1 MTFFKNTGKA
11 LGLLLAFSIS
21 LSMNIPAQGQSV
33 LNQIGKRAKNS
44 VKNKTVMGADRA
56 VKKTLDKAE
65 DAIEKGVNDAVR
77 GRSGKGNAPSVS
89 NGMVSGKSGATYYVC
104 ETTGNNKN
112 DGLSPSSPV
121 KNIQK
126 ALDIAPAGATVYVAE
141 GNYYGLLRCGNIFV
155 RKPVY
160 IYGGFNKDFSQRN
173 ILTYRTL
180 VQPTPESNGTAKAPT
195 VQLEV
200 NVGKYD
206 NNLEYS
212 RPDVLFDGIIF
223 DRGNSISYYSG
234 NDEDQKGRPEGVE
247 TTKMNPIGTKGMGGA
262 DLSNRETFTKGSAI
276 LYLNNSNVNLM
287 VHNCAFINAPNH
299 VILGIFRGQMEIDN
313 NIFVNCRMEAM
324 DVRGSD
330 PKNNSKVNF
339 TNNTLLFMWSF
350 KQNLETMGYDF
361 RFQPGTDC
369 YLANNIFG
377 CSMFT
382 ALDYTHIDSDKNREA
397 TRKTVVEN
405 NVFFLNRMGDLSISG
420 GGNFINISSADFS
433 DVEYFD
439 SEGGNTTVQDA
450 NIFKG
455 KIDEAYLKGFLNA
468 SYTAEMQSNP
478 NSAVNTFR
486 SALGM
491 NQIGTMTSK
500 VSMYANRYNW
510 EKALLIFGAMPG
522 YGAQLP
528 R

>member
-1 MTFFKNTGKA
+1 MEIFRNIKIA
-11 LGLLLAFSIS
+11 LGAVLALTLS
-21 LSMNIPAQGQSV
+21 LSVNTTAEGQNL
-33 LNQIGKRAKNS
+33 LNQLGKRAKNAA
-44 VKNKTVMGADRA
+44 TTRTTMGVDRA
-56 VKKTLDKAE
+56 IQKGLDKVE
-65 DAIEKGVNDAVR
+65 GAIEKGANDAINGR
-77 GRSGKGNAPSVS
+77 GGKAPAVS
-89 NGMVSGKSGATYYVC
+89 NGRVSANANGTIYYVS
-104 ETTGNNKN
+104 ESGNNKN
-112 DGLSPSSPV
+112 DGLSPSTPL

-126 ALDIAPAGATVYVAE
+126 ALDIAPAGSTIYVAA

-155 RKPVY
+155 RKPAY
-160 IYGGFNKDFSQRN
+160 IYGGFNGDFSQRD
-173 ILTYRTL
+173 ILNYRTM

-195 VQLEV
+195 VQLEI

-206 NNLEYS
+206 SNVEY
-212 RPDVLFDGIIF
+212 RNAEVLFDGIIF

-234 NDEDQKGRPEGVE
+234 NDDNQKGQPEGVE

-262 DLSNRETFTKGSAI
+262 DLSNLETFTKESCI
-276 LYLNNSNVNLM
+276 LYMNNSNVNLT
-287 VHNCAFINAPNH
+287 VRNCAFINAPNH
-299 VILGIFRGQMEIDN
+299 VILGLFRGSMYIDN

-330 PKNNSKVNF
+330 PKVNSKVDF

-350 KQNLETMGYDF
+350 KQNLETMGYGF

-377 CSMFT
+377 CSMMT
-382 ALDYTHIDSDKNREA
+382 ALDYTHIDSDRNREA
-397 TRKTVVEN
+397 TRKTSVEN
-405 NVFFLNRMGDLSISG
+405 NVFFLNRMGDISIPG

-433 DVEYFD
+433 DVEYLD
-439 SEGGNTTVQDA
+439 SEGGNTTVKDV

-468 SYTAEMQSNP
+468 SYTAEMQHNP

-500 VSMYANRYNW
+500 VTMYANRYNW
-510 EKALLIFGAMPG
+510 EKALLLFGAMPG
-522 YGAQLP
+522 YGAQVP